1 MIRFGSRVELFVPP
15 GMEIAAK
22 VGDYATGGETIIAR
36 RT

>member
-1 MIRFGSRVELFVPP
+1 VELFVPP